1 MGNADVERVYPMHRN
16 IKARGSAGHVLAG
29 GPGIHPIDLLGYEH
43 FVHLTGQ
50 AHLVLSDSE
59 GIEEE
64 SHVFGKPTLIM

>member
-1 MGNADVERVYPMHRN
+1 MW
-16 IKARGSAGHVLAG
+16 RGSTRCI
-29 GPGIHPIDLLGYEH
+29 GISRRGVPRGTSWLEGLHPIDPLGYEH